1 MGAMTYQHL
10 LTLEPCVFETFLS
23 NNDSHQG
30 PIGSRWHLIFKRLF
44 ELHQGSEGQLMALM
58 AFSTL
63 NHLDLLA
70 MSKAFVEST

>member
-1 MGAMTYQHL
+1 MGAMTYQLL
-10 LTLEPCVFETFLS
+10 LTLEPCVFETLS
-23 NNDSHQG
+23 NNSSHQG
-30 PIGSRWHLIFKRLF
+30 PIGSCSHLIFKRLF

>member
-30 PIGSRWHLIFKRLF
+30 PIGSRSHLIFKRLF